1 MNVSLYISSI
11 PQCPSPL
18 PAAGLAGLLGV
29 EQVADVHGDG
39 LGVVQAALLLPP
51 RRAAQGAAAAPGAA
65 LLGRWVGGLLRTGD
79 VTGVW
84 VGS

>member
-1 MNVSLYISSI
+1 MNVSTYHQYLSVL
-11 PQCPSPL
+11 PTL

-29 EQVADVHGDG
+29 EQVADVHGHG

-51 RRAAQGAAAAPGAA
+51 RRAAQGAAAPVRAA

-79 VTGVW
+79 VTGGW